1 MSFPINQN
9 NIPIHSVP
17 LNEPD
22 SVNNLS
28 VTDFAVK
35 KRKWED
41 LEGLIAAD
49 KKTKTQKNT
58 LTSYCY
64 KPAIFKQ
71 SRGAWLA
78 TSGVFD

>member
-49 KKTKTQKNT
+49 KKN
-58 LTSYCY
+58 
-64 KPAIFKQ
+64 
-71 SRGAWLA
+71 
-78 TSGVFD
+78 